1 LWANQEIRINMTK
14 NMTRKGLA
22 FGAGLAMLGASFVTL
37 PAVAAVDDTA
47 VSLTPSAG
55 TQYSMVTD
63 GVFDLKSTQ
72 SVAATAGSGDL
83 KYLVTDTASISRFDY
98 QADTTVVTDDVSA
111 LRGSTVSHN
120 SGDGSITVA
129 YDISGFLMTLTNG
142 TDANVFAGYAVGDQ
156 IQVAG
161 LASATSDAI
170 ATATFTSYIISNTAD
185 DAITFLAPVV
195 AGHDDDTQDLVAE
208 NTSALTLTEV
218 PIIAFNGARAAQN
231 AVDIYTIQFDVSE
244 SLGIITNNNA
254 ANDAFTNTAV
264 GDVFKMTGMNS
275 ASINA
280 FTQFVIVT
288 AETDEAITFRVTGMS
303 AIATV
308 DVVAEDLSAGT
319 FENVTDSKSLEEY
332 GSIAVGAF
340 GGIVTALAVPTRT
353 STGSYVVDTG
363 ADADST
369 KSDLLRL
376 VATAAGSVTVT
387 AWIDENGDGVIDGT
401 ESSSSTR
408 TVTFVTW
415 ANSGAAVAF
424 ATPVAGAEWDAYV
437 TFNETINAAQIDATR
452 LDAALGVLEAGVLET
467 AVGGTTAAANA
478 FTAATNSFVYKTADP
493 RKGFWALAIAPA
505 MEVADPATTSPDIT
519 FVAGYTYA
527 AQIFLD
533 GAAYG
538 EIVYSNNLTSQVA
551 DLVGAVEATRGDNV
565 RQTNATSIQV
575 KSDYSGAV
583 EFKALL
589 TVADAKVAGDPTGAG
604 AGRVAVPAGTE
615 ATFKVAEG
623 AGDLDAKATVTAGGK
638 TLVLNGKAIT
648 YTALTDANGYVTFS
662 LVNNLGKVGD
672 DLDVTITHSGRS
684 VTSSVIWTD
693 AVADDAVL
701 QGETDVSISQK
712 GTYSINYTAVD
723 DFGAAL
729 TSADYRVLVSYN
741 DAVGA
746 VAKSTGVN
754 LNASGKGTLT
764 VTDKSTTNGAFNVT
778 GTLQKL
784 NTSAAF
790 ANYGNPEVVT
800 TAVTVTSLIT
810 ASAVTAVAT
819 VDSNAGTG
827 AAIEPSA
834 GFAVDGS
841 LPNSATVPAYS
852 TDEEFTIAG
861 VVTNSANSFIKGAS
875 VTISAPGLLFNT
887 GALNTS
893 TVQKYTVGSITVMA
907 SNVGAYS
914 VEVRSNLSG
923 AQTVTVTSGTAVKTV
938 VVTFDA
944 PLEANA
950 TQLTVSTPASTEVGS
965 SFQAVVSLKDVFGNG
980 VQTTTAAVFTL
991 TYAGKGMALTVPSD
1005 TGADGTVTFG
1015 VLVGANDKGTGTV
1028 TASYNGDASKTTTD
1042 DNITVVNTIQ
1052 IGAAAVASSDLKV
1065 NVGTFSGK
1073 LVVYA
1078 LNAAGSEVSY
1088 KIAGKWVTQVVTSDS
1103 LMRYDRM
1110 VGANGV
1116 TVLVDIYVDG
1126 VKKLSKSV
1134 VTK

>member
-1 LWANQEIRINMTK
+1 MTK

-111 LRGSTVSHN
+111 VRGAAVN
-120 SGDGSITVA
+120 FDSGDGSLEVGYIVA
-129 YDISGFLMTLTNG
+129 TDVMTITNG
-142 TDANVFAGYAVGDQ
+142 SDADVFAGYAVGDQ
-156 IQVAG
+156 ISIVDFASPETAG
-161 LASATSDAI
+161 NPT
-170 ATATFTSYIISNTAD
+170 TAWTSYIISNTND
-185 DAITFLAPVV
+185 DAITFLAPAA
-195 AGHDDDTQDLVAE
+195 AGEDKDTGNLTAE
-208 NTSALTLTEV
+208 DATDFTITEV
-218 PIIAFNGARAAQN
+218 PIIAFNGARAADN
-231 AVDIYTIQFDVSE
+231 AVDNYTIEFDVSE

-254 ANDAFTNTAV
+254 ANVAFTNTAV

-280 FTQFVIVT
+280 FTQFVVVT
-288 AETDEAITFRVTGMS
+288 AETDDAITFKVTGMS

-308 DVVAEDLSAGT
+308 DVVTEDLSAGT
-319 FENVTDSKSLEEY
+319 FENVTDTKSLEEY

-340 GGIVTALAVPTRT
+340 GGIVTDLAIPTRT

-369 KSDLLRL
+369 KTELLRL

-424 ATPVAGAEWDAYV
+424 ETPVAGGEWDVYV
-437 TFNETINAAQIDATR
+437 TFNATINDAQIPATR
-452 LDAALGVLEAGVLET
+452 LDAALGVLEAGALE
-467 AVGGTTAAANA
+467 AAIGGTTVTANA
-478 FTAATNSFVYKTADP
+478 FTDATNSFVFNDANHRLTKWGL
-493 RKGFWALAIAPA
+493 KIAPA
-505 MEVADPATTSPDIT
+505 MDVAPAGADVV
-519 FVAGYTYA
+519 FVAGFTYA
-527 AQIFLD
+527 AQVFLD

-538 EIVYSNNLTSQVA
+538 EVVYSTNLTSQVA
-551 DLVGAVEATRGDNV
+551 DLVGAIVATKSDNV
-565 RQTNATSIQV
+565 RQASTTTIQV

-589 TVADAKVAGDPTGAG
+589 TVADATVAGNPTGAG
-604 AGRVAVPAGTE
+604 TGKVAVPAGTE
-615 ATFKVAEG
+615 ATFTVAEG
-623 AGDLDAKATVTAGGK
+623 AGDLDTDSTVTAGGK
-638 TLVLNGKAIT
+638 TLVLNGTAIT
-648 YTALTDANGYVTFS
+648 YTALSDSNGYVTFS

-693 AVADDAVL
+693 SLATANVL
-701 QGETDVSISQK
+701 QGETVLSINQK
-712 GTYSINYTAVD
+712 GSYSINYTAVD

-729 TSADYRVLVSYN
+729 TSPNYRVLVSYN

-754 LNASGKGTLT
+754 LDANGKGTLT
-764 VTDKSTTNGAFNVT
+764 VADLSTSNGAYSVT

-790 ANYGNPEVVT
+790 ANHGDPEVIT
-800 TAVTVTSLIT
+800 TAVTVTSNIT

-819 VDSNAGTG
+819 ATTAG
-827 AAIEPSA
+827 ALVAVVPFA
-834 GFAVDGS
+834 GSTVDGS

-852 TDEEFTIAG
+852 NTEKFVVAG

-875 VTISAPGLLFNT
+875 VTLSGPGLLFEVGDRYT
-887 GALNTS
+887 IGS
-893 TVQKYTVGSITVMA
+893 VTVNA

-914 VEVRSNLSG
+914 VEVRSNIAG

-938 VVTFDA
+938 VITFA
-944 PLEANA
+944 AALEANG
-950 TQLTVSTPASTEVGS
+950 TQLSVSTPASTEVGS
-965 SFQAVVSLKDVFGNG
+965 SFQAVVSLKDMFGNPI
-980 VQTTTAAVFTL
+980 QTATAGVFTL
-991 TYAGKGMALTVPSD
+991 TYSGKGMALTVPTN
-1005 TGADGTVTFG
+1005 TGATGTATFG

-1028 TASYNGDASKTTTD
+1028 TVSYNGDASVTTTD
-1042 DNITVVNTIQ
+1042 DNITVVNTIA
-1052 IGAAAVASSDLKV
+1052 IGAGAVASSDLKV

-1088 KIAGKWVTQVVTSDS
+1088 KIAGKWVTQVVASDS
-1103 LMRYDRM
+1103 LQRYDRM
-1110 VGANGV
+1110 VGATGK
-1116 TVLVDIYVDG
+1116 TIKVDIYVDG
-1126 VKKLSKSV
+1126 VLKLAKSV